1 MITVYKIGK
10 NTTSQVYAFMYM
22 RSNEGGPATTIY
34 SDNLEELEEQRD
46 IEELE
51 GRILPTIS

>member
-22 RSNEGGPATTIY
+22 RSNDSGPAVTTY
-34 SDNLEELEEQRD
+34 SDSLEELEEQREVE
-46 IEELE
+46 ILE
-51 GRILPTIS
+51 GKILPPIS